1 VGDPALAQFVNGSA
15 NAALAAF
22 LSPFV
27 AINFTQAP
35 QINLVVGNLQSALL
49 GLGEWIEDAIFVLFI
64 VLVNIIELIGWIFTM
79 QGAAAPR
86 KLSAA
91 FGLRAQGLPLPVP
104 LQNITGL
111 VILQKVLEAPWLGV
125 VTNTINFGLALLNN
139 TWSLTL
145 LITNAKLNTSDLAY
159 FQVQER
165 MFPRPCAHASP
176 AQMGYIFDWLRAASL
191 CAGQVFAALDP
202 ALEFSVAGLLDIVI
216 WAVQIAVE
224 IVIAQVRA
232 PIPLYF
238 C

>member
-1 VGDPALAQFVNGSA
+1 MGDPALAQFVNGSA
-15 NAALAAF
+15 NAVLAAF

-35 QINLVVGNLQSALL
+35 QINLVIGNLQSALL

-64 VLVNIIELIGWIFTM
+64 VLINIIELIGWIFTM

-165 MFPRPCAHASP
+165 VFPRPSAHASP
-176 AQMGYIFDWLRAASL
+176 HRWATSSIGYALRRCARDRYSRRLIQRWSSRWL
-191 CAGQVFAALDP
+191 DYW
-202 ALEFSVAGLLDIVI
+202 I
-216 WAVQIAVE
+216 
-224 IVIAQVRA
+224 
-232 PIPLYF
+232 
-238 C
+238 